1 MAARR
6 QNAVAAIERI
16 HDAITQLHREHAL
29 ITTAGVARRAC
40 VSRTF
45 LYTNS
50 EAKAAVEEGKRTAGT
65 GVRRP
70 MVDPHESTWRERAL
84 NAESALKS
92 AHDEIVVQ
100 RRRIGELLG
109 QIRDIE
115 SEWTEGTIQR
125 VTHENTNLKQRVR
138 NLSDQNRTL
147 DERLSA
153 ARTNL
158 RFQDRRLSELEAS

>member
-1 MAARR
+1 
-6 QNAVAAIERI
+6 
-16 HDAITQLHREHAL
+16 
-29 ITTAGVARRAC
+29 
-40 VSRTF
+40 
-45 LYTNS
+45 
-50 EAKAAVEEGKRTAGT
+50 
-65 GVRRP
+65 

-158 RFQDRRLSELEAS
+158 RFQDRRLSELEAQLIDSKLKTDL